1 MNMFTGKSNGKNNL
15 VKLVLDDP
23 HMICTMTDER
33 IIQLLGIKHK
43 PHKGCGKKSSS
54 DSSDKWEE
62 HFAAHLGMP
71 AKGSVLYHWKQRQ
84 LSSGPFGLVSKI
96 EKENESNEG
105 GAVWSVRKV
114 RLDNCFA
121 QKNCAMH
128 SN

>member
-23 HMICTMTDER
+23 HMICATTDER

-43 PHKGCGKKSSS
+43 SHKGRGKKSSS
-54 DSSDKWEE
+54 DSSDEWEE
-62 HFAAHLGMP
+62 YFAAHLEMP
-71 AKGSVLYHWKQRQ
+71 AKG

-128 SN
+128 SNKWEEQ